1 MLVLSDAPMSDPLQ
15 RAVSRTLWL
24 VVAPPLV
31 AFVWQLARGL
41 RGQRAA
47 DDPWP
52 RRLGAGSSLLSAAA
66 LLAHEFALVRAAK
79 GTVALVEPAVGGAR
93 FGALEF
99 GFALALDRLSAAACT
114 LACVVALAAAAK
126 MVVRRED
133 LQPWRSW
140 AWLELS
146 LAGGLLSFLAA
157 GLAAEWLGWAL
168 VAGAS
173 AWLAGWTDT
182 KSGALRATRGALA
195 AFALLVGGALLS
207 GAFGVSS
214 DATPRLLDAHA
225 ASVALAA
232 LLVAAVAMSAPPT
245 QSDVPPELTALD
257 RGAAAGLLGPFLL
270 LRVAPLVPSTPD
282 AATMI
287 AVTGAALLVFAV
299 RRARANPAGLT
310 RWIAVAGGAPAGLTL
325 IALGVDGARG
335 GTLVLLSSGFV
346 AALLLGVADAA
357 PGPPLAAARRASV
370 ERALLG
376 HAPEAGATLL
386 MAFERWVV
394 DAIAGSV
401 GVVVPALAWAL
412 VRFDTHVVGAPV
424 DVLAGR
430 AVRLS
435 RRVEPLVGGSLAR
448 IVWAVVGAAG
458 LAALVH
464 ALWPVR

>member
-1 MLVLSDAPMSDPLQ
+1 MSDPLQ

-41 RGQRAA
+41 HGQRAA

-66 LLAHEFALVRAAK
+66 LLGHEFALVRAAK

-126 MVVRRED
+126 MVVRRGD

-157 GLAAEWLGWAL
+157 GLAAAWLGWAL
-168 VAGAS
+168 AAGAS

-207 GAFGVSS
+207 GAVGGSS
-214 DATPRLLDAHA
+214 DPAPLLLDAHA
-225 ASVALAA
+225 AGVALAA
-232 LLVAAVAMSAPPT
+232 LLVAAVAMSAPPM
-245 QSDVPPELTALD
+245 QSDVPPELAALD
-257 RGAAAGLLGPFLL
+257 RGAVAGLLGPFLL
-270 LRVAPLVPSTPD
+270 LRVVPLVPRTPDAAPD

-325 IALGVDGARG
+325 IALGVDGAQG

-346 AALLLGVADAA
+346 AALLLGIADAA
-357 PGPPLAAARRASV
+357 PGPPLAAARRPSV

-430 AVRLS
+430 AVRLG

-448 IVWAVVGAAG
+448 IVWALVGAAG